1 MTEKLT
7 FEQSMER
14 LEQIARKLEQYA
26 QWTQECLEQLL
37 PPQEGDRVT
46 EAMRYSLLA
55 GGKRLRAALA
65 LEFCRVLCGDA
76 KRALT
81 GACALEMVH
90 AYSLIHDD
98 LPCMDDDEMRRGKP
112 SCHIAFGEAV
122 ALLAGDGL
130 LTKAFEVLAASEE
143 LDAQQRADS
152 VLLLAKAAGHQGMI
166 GGQRMDLENETFCA
180 DIERV
185 RRTDRLKTGE
195 LICAAAQMGCI
206 AAKAT
211 AEQMQAAQEYAH
223 SIGLAFQITDDI
235 LDCVGDAEQL
245 GKPTGSDEENH
256 KTTYVSV
263 YGVQGAAEQAQ
274 QQVLLAKQALP
285 GLGKGKNEEAAAF
298 LYRLADYILIRKN

>member
-1 MTEKLT
+1 MNSFK
-7 FEQSMER
+7 Q
-14 LEQIARKLEQYA
+14 QLEQYA

-90 AYSLIHDD
+90 AYS
-98 LPCMDDDEMRRGKP
+98 CMDDDEMRRGKP

>member
-1 MTEKLT
+1 MS
-7 FEQSMER
+7 EQVFQTRYETYRTAVESY
-14 LEQIARKLEQYA
+14 LETLFAGSPDWRDLYES
-26 QWTQECLEQLL
+26 
-37 PPQEGDRVT
+37 
-46 EAMRYSLLA
+46 MRYSLLA
-55 GGKRLRAALA
+55 GGKRIRPVLT
-65 LEFCRVLCGDA
+65 LEFARLAGLADW
-76 KRALT
+76 KTALPM
-81 GACALEMVH
+81 ACALELVH
-90 AYSLIHDD
+90 TYSLIHDD

>member
-1 MTEKLT
+1 M
-7 FEQSMER
+7 
-14 LEQIARKLEQYA
+14 
-26 QWTQECLEQLL
+26 
-37 PPQEGDRVT
+37 
-46 EAMRYSLLA
+46 
-55 GGKRLRAALA
+55 
-65 LEFCRVLCGDA
+65 LCGDA

-285 GLGKGKNEEAAAF
+285 GLGKRQKRGGSRLFVPVGRLCPDSEE
-298 LYRLADYILIRKN
+298 LTGIRD

>member
-1 MTEKLT
+1 MNSFK
-7 FEQSMER
+7 Q
-14 LEQIARKLEQYA
+14 QLEQYA

-223 SIGLAFQITDDI
+223 CIGLAFQITDDI

-263 YGVQGAAEQAQ
+263 YGAAEQAQ

>member
-1 MTEKLT
+1 MNSFK
-7 FEQSMER
+7 Q
-14 LEQIARKLEQYA
+14 QLEQYA

-211 AEQMQAAQEYAH
+211 VEQMQAAQEYAH

-263 YGVQGAAEQAQ
+263 YGVQGAAEQSCWQ
-274 QQVLLAKQALP
+274 NRRCWDWEKAKTRRQLP
-285 GLGKGKNEEAAAF
+285 F
-298 LYRLADYILIRKN
+298 CTSWQTIS

>member
-1 MTEKLT
+1 MNSFK
-7 FEQSMER
+7 Q
-14 LEQIARKLEQYA
+14 QLEQYA

-235 LDCVGDAEQL
+235 LDCVGDSEQL

-298 LYRLADYILIRKN
+298 LYQLADYILIRQN

>member
-1 MTEKLT
+1 MNSFK
-7 FEQSMER
+7 Q
-14 LEQIARKLEQYA
+14 QLEQYA

-211 AEQMQAAQEYAH
+211 AEQIQAAQEYAH
-223 SIGLAFQITDDI
+223 CIGLAFQITDDI

-256 KTTYVSV
+256 KTTYVLS
-263 YGVQGAAEQAQ
+263 
-274 QQVLLAKQALP
+274 
-285 GLGKGKNEEAAAF
+285 
-298 LYRLADYILIRKN
+298 LIHI

>member
-1 MTEKLT
+1 M
-7 FEQSMER
+7 
-14 LEQIARKLEQYA
+14 
-26 QWTQECLEQLL
+26 
-37 PPQEGDRVT
+37 T

-235 LDCVGDAEQL
+235 LDCVGDSEQL

-274 QQVLLAKQALP
+274 QQVLLAKQALL

-298 LYRLADYILIRKN
+298 LYQLADYILIRQN